1 MLLVGIAVL
10 LILPYALTPLYR
22 VVDPVSTLMLWRWAK
37 RARVER
43 VAVPIDRMAPILPRT
58 VLAAEDERFC
68 SHHGIDFDELRVVV
82 KAEADG

>member
-43 VAVPIDRMAPILPRT
+43 VAVPT
-58 VLAAEDERFC
+58 
-68 SHHGIDFDELRVVV
+68 
-82 KAEADG
+82 